1 MKINSVLR
9 CNTTTSK
16 NVIITSTIKRGIEK
30 DNNFCQIL
38 TMLYPGSGLAHSYS
52 QSGHA
57 FQHQELPP
65 DPRSHTYQIICF
77 VCKELAKPNQE
88 HSLHYGGVVL
98 PQLQGILQ
106 TGPSEV
112 KKPTLCVQ
120 EQQQVCLF
128 LLNVGLL
135 NLFCW
140 QCHTTCPLSLRQ
152 WR

>member
-30 DNNFCQIL
+30 DINFCQIL
-38 TMLYPGSGLAHSYS
+38 TMSYPGSGLAHSYS

-88 HSLHYGGVVL
+88 HSLHYGGVVCL
-98 PQLQGILQ
+98 SCRAFFRRAHQKSRSPHF
-106 TGPSEV
+106 
-112 KKPTLCVQ
+112 
-120 EQQQVCLF
+120 VCKNNNRSVYF
-128 LLNVGLL
+128 Y
-135 NLFCW
+135 
-140 QCHTTCPLSLRQ
+140 
-152 WR
+152 